1 MLFAMLTQE
10 LRATAKEMRRMRMR
24 GVIPHRLNGVAQTDA
39 AKRRRAPA
47 RPAPAV
53 DGQGHEATGSPLP
66 IAVFSTPAKA
76 RVLQLSVLRQAGAH
90 ALTWQAFA
98 GKDCP

>member
-10 LRATAKEMRRMRMR
+10 PRAAAKEMRRMRMR
-24 GVIPHRLNGVAQTDA
+24 GVIPHRLNGVAQT
-39 AKRRRAPA
+39 AKRRRAPT

-76 RVLQLSVLRQAGAH
+76 RVLQLSVLRQGGAH